1 MNTDNKYLRIDHFF
15 SYWIVI
21 WFFIYL
27 FLMKTN
33 IINEDSKKYLKN
45 NLNPKFAIYI
55 ALIENICILLYLIIE
70 KSSILTIIKYTVMI
84 SIFKIIPLYI
94 LQNEKIKLP
103 QDLIPVSVLFIIYN
117 IYLAS
122 KKTSFYDINNVSIH
136 HIINGSD
143 NTPFFRMVHYITVT
157 MNK

>member
-1 MNTDNKYLRIDHFF
+1 MNTENKYLGIDHFF

-27 FLMKTN
+27 FLIKTN
-33 IINEDSKKYLKN
+33 LINEESKKYLKN

-70 KSSILTIIKYTVMI
+70 KSSISTIIKYTVMI

-94 LQNEKIKLP
+94 LQREQIKLP
-103 QDLIPVSVLFIIYN
+103 QDLIPVSLLFIIYN
-117 IYLAS
+117 VYLTS
-122 KKTSFYDINNVSIH
+122 KKTSFYDINDVSVH
-136 HIINGSD
+136 NIINGSD
-143 NTPFFRMVHYITVT
+143 NTPFFRIVKYITDAL
-157 MNK
+157 NK